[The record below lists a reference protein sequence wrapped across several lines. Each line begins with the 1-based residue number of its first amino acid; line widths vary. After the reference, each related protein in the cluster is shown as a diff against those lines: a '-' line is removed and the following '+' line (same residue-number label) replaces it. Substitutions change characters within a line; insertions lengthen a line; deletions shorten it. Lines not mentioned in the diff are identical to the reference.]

1 MTMKKSIIRAAI
13 AAPFVAATIGAP
25 VAAFAAP
32 AETPPAED
40 SSTISIPGAD
50 EIDLSDI
57 GESSFEVTADWGD
70 GEIITDATEG
80 GDGTGDGEG
89 EDITPESKDDGKAEA
104 PADDASDGEA
114 EAPAGDA
121 PDEEAEPSED
131 TAKTEAPKVGDG
143 SDSPADDA
151 EETAKN

>member
-1 MTMKKSIIRAAI
+1 MTMKKNIIRVAI
-13 AAPFVAATIGAP
+13 AAPFIAATIGAP

-57 GESSFEVTADWGD
+57 GKSSFEVTADWGD

-80 GDGTGDGEG
+80 GDGTSDGDG
-89 EDITPESKDDGKAEA
+89 EDITPEPKEDGETEA
-104 PADDASDGEA
+104 PADDAADK
-114 EAPAGDA
+114 D
-121 PDEEAEPSED
+121 AEPSED
-131 TAKTEAPKVGDG
+131 TTKTEAPEVGDG
-143 SDSPADDA
+143 SDSPTDDA